1 MGPRKNAP
9 QLVSAQVTPRKSTQ
23 SSTPASSHGSA
34 KKAIVSKARKPPKG
48 DEELKSSAIKGN
60 PPSVRIYSPNLENAK
75 AVMAGYLSLKD
86 TNELAQLLARLG
98 TSDNCSY

>member
-60 PPSVRIYSPNLENAK
+60 PPGVRIYSPNLENAK

>member
-23 SSTPASSHGSA
+23 SGTLASPQGPA

-48 DEELKSSAIKGN
+48 DEELKRSAIKGN
-60 PPSVRIYSPNLENAK
+60 PPGVRIYSPNLENAK
-75 AVMAGYLSLKD
+75 AVMAGYLFLTD
-86 TNELAQLLARLG
+86 TNELNQLLARAG
-98 TSDNCSY
+98 A